1 MTIEHP
7 LKIYEKLDPELLKF
21 VENSSDFVS
30 PAPTPVAQASQEAPG
45 FEMVFGIIGV
55 LVV

>member
-30 PAPTPVAQASQEAPG
+30 PAPTPAAQASQEAPG

-55 LVV
+55 PVV

>member
-7 LKIYEKLDPELLKF
+7 LKMYDKLDPDLLKF

-30 PAPTPVAQASQEAPG
+30 PAPTPASQARQEAPG

>member
-21 VENSSDFVS
+21 VENSNDFVS
-30 PAPTPVAQASQEAPG
+30 PAPTPVAQAVKRRLDLRWFLG
-45 FEMVFGIIGV
+45 
-55 LVV
+55 L